1 MGKNYKRGDVIEY
14 LGVRYYVLRECDY
27 DAIDGVA
34 ESWMCIDGYSFNI
47 AIIPKEKR
55 TELIGKSRI
64 VLKHDSV
71 YIDTSEQKGF
81 ADED

>member
-1 MGKNYKRGDVIEY
+1 MEKNYKRGDVIEY

-27 DAIDGVA
+27 AIDGVA
-34 ESWMCIDGYSFNI
+34 ESWLCIDGYSFNI

-55 TELIGKSRI
+55 TRLIGRSRI
-64 VLKHDSV
+64 VLKHDFIH
-71 YIDTSEQKGF
+71 IDTSQQKGF

>member
-1 MGKNYKRGDVIEY
+1 MEKNYKRGDVIEY
-14 LGVRYYVLRECDY
+14 LGVRYYVVENDE
-27 DAIDGVA
+27 D
-34 ESWMCIDGYSFNI
+34 SWLCIDGHSFNI
-47 AIIPKEKR
+47 TVIPKEKR

-64 VLKHDSV
+64 VLKHGSI

>member
-1 MGKNYKRGDVIEY
+1 MEKNYKRGDVIEY
-14 LGVRYYVLRECDY
+14 LGVRYYVVENDE
-27 DAIDGVA
+27 D
-34 ESWMCIDGYSFNI
+34 SWLCIDGHSFNI
-47 AIIPKEKR
+47 TVIPKEKL

-64 VLKHDSV
+64 VLKHGSI

>member
-1 MGKNYKRGDVIEY
+1 MEKKYNRGDVIEY
-14 LGVRYYVLRECDY
+14 LGVRYYVIENDE
-27 DAIDGVA
+27 D
-34 ESWMCIDGYSFNI
+34 SWLCIDGYSFNI
-47 AIIPKEKR
+47 TVIPKEKR

-64 VLKHDSV
+64 VLKQGSI